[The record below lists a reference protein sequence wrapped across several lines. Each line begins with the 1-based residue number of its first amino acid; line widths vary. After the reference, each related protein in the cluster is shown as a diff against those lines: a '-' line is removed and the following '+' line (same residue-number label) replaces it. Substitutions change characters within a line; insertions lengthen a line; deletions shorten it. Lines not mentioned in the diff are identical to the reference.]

1 MRYEEFI
8 KYILNGHE
16 FIGQILSNEFKVLN
30 VIDDYITIIIGNE
43 HKHYLYDNI
52 EKEIIYDNKTFK
64 ELYNNIKLE
73 EMF

>member
-16 FIGQILSNEFKVLN
+16 FIGQLLSNEFKVLN
-30 VIDDYITIIIGNE
+30 VIDDCITVIIGNE
-43 HKHYLYDNI
+43 HKHYSYDNI

-64 ELYNNIKLE
+64 ELYNDIKLE

>member
-1 MRYEEFI
+1 MARIRKEPNRYWSKED
-8 KYILNGHE
+8 KYKI
-16 FIGQILSNEFKVLN
+16 VLN
-30 VIDDYITIIIGNE
+30 VIDDCITVIIGNE
-43 HKHYLYDNI
+43 HKHYSYNNI